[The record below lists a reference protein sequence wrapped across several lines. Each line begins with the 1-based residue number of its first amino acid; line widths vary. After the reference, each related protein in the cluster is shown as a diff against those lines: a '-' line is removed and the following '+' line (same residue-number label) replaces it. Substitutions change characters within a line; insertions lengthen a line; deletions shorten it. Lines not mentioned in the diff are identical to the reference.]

1 MPPIC
6 RAAGLPRSTCRST
19 PDLLDDDSPF
29 MRIFYVCRR
38 VPFPPDR
45 GDKIAAFNQIRHLAA
60 RHEVHVFC
68 LGDGARDLANISGL
82 QSYVNTVSAAPVGE
96 LTIKLRALK
105 ALFRGSPLS
114 VLALNE
120 IKLHHAIQ
128 REFAERRP
136 DLVIVY
142 SCNMA
147 QFAKHFPDVPRIVH
161 FGDLDSLK
169 WQLYAERSRVPLQW
183 IYAAEA
189 HRLLNYE
196 RRIARVFSHALVHT
210 DAEKSDFERLIP
222 GIPVTVVGNGVDL
235 DYFRSAGGVKETAS
249 MVFTG
254 VMDYRPN
261 VDAVLWFCDEILP
274 LIQTEIPEANFTIC
288 GSRPV
293 PAVRRLAKRRG
304 VTVTGWV
311 PDARPYLDQAEVF
324 VAPLRMARGVQNK
337 LLEALA
343 MGLPCVASTAAWT
356 GTVVPA
362 AEGIPATDEPVEFAR
377 HVVDLLQDS
386 KRRAEMSLR
395 ARASAGANYRWDVQ
409 LARLDQ
415 VIATVVSQ
423 FHSVHSLLGMRP
435 LDSGA
440 AGESTGMG

>member
-1 MPPIC
+1 
-6 RAAGLPRSTCRST
+6 
-19 PDLLDDDSPF
+19 

-68 LGDGARDLANISGL
+68 LGDGRRDLANISGL

-114 VLALNE
+114 VAALNE
-120 IKLHHAIQ
+120 KKLHHAIQ